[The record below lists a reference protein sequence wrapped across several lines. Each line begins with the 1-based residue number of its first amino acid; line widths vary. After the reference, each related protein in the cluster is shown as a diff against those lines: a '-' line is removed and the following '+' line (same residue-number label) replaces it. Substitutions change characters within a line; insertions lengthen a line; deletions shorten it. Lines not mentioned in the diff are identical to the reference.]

1 MSRSMSRF
9 LLATWLLPGK
19 TPNIYELVNIY
30 FAIQLSVSHNSL
42 FSFSHTLLENR
53 PCQNLHNLF

>member
-30 FAIQLSVSHNSL
+30 FSIQLNVSHSL
-42 FSFSHTLLENR
+42 FSFSQTLLENR